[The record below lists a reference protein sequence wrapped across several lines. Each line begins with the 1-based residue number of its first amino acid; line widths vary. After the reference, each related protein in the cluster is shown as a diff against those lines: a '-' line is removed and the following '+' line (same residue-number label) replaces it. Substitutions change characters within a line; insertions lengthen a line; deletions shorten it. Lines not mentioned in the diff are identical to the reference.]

1 MSASQIV
8 ASFSQDVLQALT
20 KALDTKGKELDGRE
34 HALNIREEKIKARE
48 DYVDR
53 LFTNHCESRRVIVQ
67 VGNTSFETTFDVLLS
82 RPDSFFHRFQ
92 WTDGKELAKTPDNIF
107 IARDPTSFGY
117 VLEYLTYGELFS
129 ELSNKGLLNMLSA
142 DAKFY
147 GLTELAQK
155 VQDRLDS
162 MFAVEE
168 EYEQRLKSLEEAKIE
183 HDKQLEEMSSKI
195 SDIREAQENHSVEIE
210 EVEQKTTKAIKGLDG
225 KVTALDVKCDKIQKP
240 PLYLKAAASGT
251 FSNGQYINWN
261 SQIVDLTTHLQYDGS
276 STYTIL
282 KKCLLQLTMRYTST
296 CSTNGNGSA
305 NVNLMVN
312 GTAVARC
319 YHGQANG
326 YQESRG
332 MQDIREYNI
341 NDKIQFQ
348 YYSNSATVNDALGT
362 TLTIVV
368 LHTY

>member
-1 MSASQIV
+1 MSGSSSKIL
-8 ASFSQDVLQALT
+8 ASFSQEVLQALT
-20 KALDTKGKELDGRE
+20 KAVDTKGKELDGRE
-34 HALNIREEKIKARE
+34 LALNIREEKIKARE

-53 LFTNHCESRRVIVQ
+53 LFTNHCERRRVIVQ
-67 VGNTSFETTFDVLLS
+67 VGNASFETTYDVLLS

-92 WTDGKELAKTPDNIF
+92 WTDGKELVKTPDKIF

-155 VQDRLDS
+155 VQDHLDS

-168 EYEQRLKSLEEAKIE
+168 EYEQRLKSLEELVG
-183 HDKQLEEMSSKI
+183 QLSSKV
-195 SDIREAQENHSVEIE
+195 SDIGEAQENHSVEIKQ
-210 EVEQKTTKAIKGLDG
+210 VEQEATKAVKDMDST
-225 KVTALDVKCDKIQKP
+225 VAALSLRCDKIQQP
-240 PLYLKAAASGT
+240 PLYLKAAAAGT

-261 SQIVDLTTHLQYDGS
+261 SQIVDLTAHLQYDGS

-282 KKCLLQLTMRYTST
+282 KKCLLQLIMRYSLT

-326 YQESRG
+326 YQESREV
-332 MQDIREYNI
+332 QDIREYNI

>member
-53 LFTNHCESRRVIVQ
+53 LFTNHHKNHCVIVQ
-67 VGNTSFETTFDVLLS
+67 VGNTSFETTCDVLLS
-82 RPDSFFHRFQ
+82 RPDSYFHRFQ
-92 WTDGKELAKTPDNIF
+92 WTDGKELVKTPDKIF

-117 VLEYLTYGELFS
+117 VLEYITYGELFS

-168 EYEQRLKSLEEAKIE
+168 EYEQRLKSLEELIG
-183 HDKQLEEMSSKI
+183 QLSSKV
-195 SDIREAQENHSVEIE
+195 SDIGEAQENHSVEIKQ
-210 EVEQKTTKAIKGLDG
+210 VEQEATKAVKDMDS
-225 KVTALDVKCDKIQKP
+225 KVAALSLRCDKIPDQQP
-240 PLYLKAAASGT
+240 PLYLKTAAAGR

-261 SQIVDLTTHLQYDGS
+261 SPIINLPTHLQYDGS

-282 KKCLLQLTMRYTST
+282 KKCLLQLTMRYSLT

-326 YQESRG
+326 YQESREV
-332 MQDIREYNI
+332 QDIREYNI
-341 NDKIQFQ
+341 NDQIQFQ